1 MVKKLAISIFA
12 LVGAMLGLPVQ
23 AQMHN
28 PYDCQKQPQ
37 LCKAYLQGVVDS
49 LNELK
54 AQSDMQDAFSE
65 RALKSRGGQRYQWAL
80 GQYCD
85 QNTMI
90 HWQNWAKKQNLL
102 PNQRIWLESE
112 LKKLNG
118 CD

>member
-1 MVKKLAISIFA
+1 MVKKLMIGILTAA
-12 LVGAMLGLPVQ
+12 GAGVLLPVH

-28 PYDCQKQPQ
+28 PYNCQKQPE
-37 LCKAYLQGVVDS
+37 LCQAYLQGVIDS
-49 LNELK
+49 LSELK
-54 AQSDMQDAFSE
+54 DQADMQDAFSE
-65 RALKSRGGQRYQWAL
+65 RALKSRGGQRYQWAQ

-90 HWQNWAKKQNLL
+90 HWQNWAKKQKLL
-102 PNQRIWLESE
+102 PNQQIWLESE